1 MTTAKRTQPNVLEVD
16 VALAA
21 VVVVVVG
28 WDVVVVACGRVVVVA
43 GRVVVVVGEVVGG
56 TVVVVVGATVVVV
69 TGALVVV
76 VVSWAAALPDRTPS
90 RTRRGGD
97 RQDQR
102 GCVARNLRMHPSSLW
117 SRAGAERGPWP
128 RPPRIPAAKPCT
140 DPRHPRPEDDMQL
153 DIHVPRFTW
162 PGGPAAIGPTFAS
175 LAQTAEA
182 IGVRTLSVMDHWF
195 QMEMLWPAEEPML
208 EGYTALS
215 FAAAKTERLRFRLL
229 VGGVT
234 YRHPGLL
241 AKTITTLDV
250 LSGGRAELGLGAAW
264 YEREHLGLGVPFP
277 PLRERYERLEETLQI
292 CFQMWSDD
300 NGPYEGLH
308 YQLAETLCSPQPV
321 SSPRP
326 RVLIGGGGERKTL
339 RLVAIYADAC
349 NIIGDVETVTHKVGV
364 LRRHCDDVGRDF
376 AQIEVTALIGV
387 ADDAGPDTILREA
400 QALHDAGVHAIVI
413 RAAGPEPTQWLE
425 ETWGPV
431 VPSLAALG

>member
-1 MTTAKRTQPNVLEVD
+1 
-16 VALAA
+16 
-21 VVVVVVG
+21 
-28 WDVVVVACGRVVVVA
+28 
-43 GRVVVVVGEVVGG
+43 
-56 TVVVVVGATVVVV
+56 
-69 TGALVVV
+69 
-76 VVSWAAALPDRTPS
+76 
-90 RTRRGGD
+90 
-97 RQDQR
+97 
-102 GCVARNLRMHPSSLW
+102 
-117 SRAGAERGPWP
+117 
-128 RPPRIPAAKPCT
+128 
-140 DPRHPRPEDDMQL
+140 MQL

-162 PGGPAAIGPTFAS
+162 PGGAEAIGPTFAS
-175 LAQTAEA
+175 LALTAED

-300 NGPYEGLH
+300 NGPYAGRH
-308 YQLAETLCSPQPV
+308 YRLAETLCSPQPV

-339 RLVAIYADAC
+339 RLVATY
-349 NIIGDVETVTHKVGV
+349 
-364 LRRHCDDVGRDF
+364 
-376 AQIEVTALIGV
+376 
-387 ADDAGPDTILREA
+387 DDAGPDDIVREA
-400 QALHDAGVHAIVI
+400 EALHGAGVHAIVV
-413 RAAGPEPTQWLE
+413 RAACPEPSQWLE

-431 VPSLAALG
+431 VPKLAAIG